1 VTDVLQAALRDALG
15 DTSLLVYRWDPAV
28 STYRDAAGAAA
39 QPPPD
44 GPDRAVL
51 TIEHERAPLLAIEHD
66 PALRD
71 DPGLVSAAV
80 AAVRLAVENERLG
93 AEVRMQLEAVRAS
106 RARLVEAQDTER
118 RRIERDLHDGAQQ
131 RLVSLQLSLQMLRR
145 NLGPDADPAALAEL
159 EAATSEADAAIAE
172 MRELA
177 RGVHPAIL
185 TEAGLGP
192 ALSSLAERSPL
203 PVELDESID
212 GRLPAPVEATAYF
225 VVAEALTNA
234 VKHAAAGRAVVQA
247 WTTDDRL
254 HLEIADDGRGGA
266 VIDDGSGLRG
276 LEDRVTALGGSF
288 DLASPVGGGT
298 TIAVEL
304 PCASS

>member
-1 VTDVLQAALRDALG
+1 
-15 DTSLLVYRWDPAV
+15 
-28 STYRDAAGAAA
+28 
-39 QPPPD
+39 
-44 GPDRAVL
+44 
-51 TIEHERAPLLAIEHD
+51 
-66 PALRD
+66 
-71 DPGLVSAAV
+71 
-80 AAVRLAVENERLG
+80 
-93 AEVRMQLEAVRAS
+93 
-106 RARLVEAQDTER
+106 
-118 RRIERDLHDGAQQ
+118 
-131 RLVSLQLSLQMLRR
+131 
-145 NLGPDADPAALAEL
+145 
-159 EAATSEADAAIAE
+159 
-172 MRELA
+172 
-177 RGVHPAIL
+177 
-185 TEAGLGP
+185 
-192 ALSSLAERSPL
+192 L

-234 VKHAAAGRAVVQA
+234 VKHADAGRATVQA
-247 WTTDDRL
+247 WTRDDRL